1 MLNIMEV
8 HETNKMIEQEKLD
21 VRTITMGISLL
32 DCAADSVDEVCE
44 NIYNKITTYAKDLV
58 STGQAI
64 ERDFGIPIVNKRI
77 TVTPIS
83 LVGASSCKS
92 SEDFVKIAH
101 ALDRAAKKVGVDLI
115 GGYSALV
122 SKSMTPAEEMLIR
135 SLPQALSETDIVCS
149 SVNVG
154 STKTG
159 IDMNSVELLGH
170 IIKDIAHATADNDSY
185 GCVKFVAFCN
195 APDDNPFM
203 AGGFHGV
210 TEGDAVINVGVSGPG
225 VVSRALDEAKGKDFE
240 FLCETI
246 KRTAFKITRVGQL
259 MLKDMRRDLFTH
271 IQTLPFS
278 YFDSRPHGK
287 ILIRVVNYV
296 NTLSDTLSSGLVNVI
311 SDVFTFFITLVVM
324 FVVDWRLALYSLA
337 LFPLLIA
344 WVLGLQHFQRRAYQ
358 VLSNKQSNLNAFIH
372 ESIAGVKTTQTFARE
387 DTQFRTFQ
395 EQQGAVRSAWMR
407 TVHIQ
412 TLMWPGIQ
420 TISVMTIAF
429 IYYVGVTGFGG
440 VDVTTGVLIAFVG
453 YANNF
458 WNPVISIGNFYNQ
471 LITCSAYLER
481 IFETLDV
488 QPEIRN
494 APDAVDLPQ
503 IEGRVDFNDVVF
515 RYEPD
520 GRNILNLVDL
530 HVKPGETVA
539 LVGPTGAGKTTI
551 INLLSRFYDV
561 AEGSVTIDGHDVRSV
576 TLESLRRQMGVM
588 LQDTFIFSGNVR
600 ENIRYGKLDATDEEI
615 VAAAKAVHAHEFI
628 MELPDGYDTVV
639 EERGSTL
646 SAGQRQLIAFARV
659 LLADPRIL
667 ILDEATSN
675 IDTRTEEA
683 LQAGL
688 NHLLKGR
695 TSFIIAHR
703 LSTIENADEICFIDH
718 GQIVE
723 QGNHAELLA
732 RHGAYYRLYESQY
745 AMIKV

>member
-1 MLNIMEV
+1 MAQRNTFRDDEDLEEKINMRDLARVGVYLKPYMARVVWILIVVAAMGCINVVEPYLTKIM
-8 HETNKMIEQEKLD
+8 I
-21 VRTITMGISLL
+21 
-32 DCAADSVDEVCE
+32 DSV
-44 NIYNKITTYAKDLV
+44 IPAKNL
-58 STGQAI
+58 A
-64 ERDFGIPIVNKRI
+64 
-77 TVTPIS
+77 
-83 LVGASSCKS
+83 
-92 SEDFVKIAH
+92 
-101 ALDRAAKKVGVDLI
+101 
-115 GGYSALV
+115 
-122 SKSMTPAEEMLIR
+122 
-135 SLPQALSETDIVCS
+135 
-149 SVNVG
+149 
-154 STKTG
+154 
-159 IDMNSVELLGH
+159 LLGEL
-170 IIKDIAHATADNDSY
+170 
-185 GCVKFVAFCN
+185 VALL
-195 APDDNPFM
+195 
-203 AGGFHGV
+203 
-210 TEGDAVINVGVSGPG
+210 AVLIVIY
-225 VVSRALDEAKGKDFE
+225 E
-240 FLCETI
+240 FGLRY
-246 KRTAFKITRVGQL
+246 RTVEITRVGQL

-503 IEGRVDFNDVVF
+503 IEGRVDF
-515 RYEPD
+515 
-520 GRNILNLVDL
+520 
-530 HVKPGETVA
+530 
-539 LVGPTGAGKTTI
+539 
-551 INLLSRFYDV
+551 YDV

-703 LSTIENADEICFIDH
+703 LSTIENADEICYIDH

>member
-1 MLNIMEV
+1 MAQRNTFRDDEDLE
-8 HETNKMIEQEKLD
+8 EKINL
-21 VRTITMGISLL
+21 
-32 DCAADSVDEVCE
+32 
-44 NIYNKITTYAKDLV
+44 
-58 STGQAI
+58 
-64 ERDFGIPIVNKRI
+64 RD
-77 TVTPIS
+77 
-83 LVGASSCKS
+83 
-92 SEDFVKIAH
+92 IA
-101 ALDRAAKKVGVDLI
+101 RVGVYLKPYKARVVRILI
-115 GGYSALV
+115 VVAAMGC
-122 SKSMTPAEEMLIR
+122 I
-135 SLPQALSETDIVCS
+135 
-149 SVNVG
+149 NVVEPYL
-154 STKTG
+154 TKIM
-159 IDMNSVELLGH
+159 IDNAIPTKNLALLG
-170 IIKDIAHATADNDSY
+170 
-185 GCVKFVAFCN
+185 GLVALL
-195 APDDNPFM
+195 A
-203 AGGFHGV
+203 ALI
-210 TEGDAVINVGVSGPG
+210 VIYELGL
-225 VVSRALDEAKGKDFE
+225 RY
-240 FLCETI
+240 
-246 KRTAFKITRVGQL
+246 RTVEITRVGQL

-311 SDVFTFFITLVVM
+311 SDVLTFLITLVVM

-344 WVLGLQHFQRRAYQ
+344 WVLVLQHFQRRAYQ

-387 DTQFRTFQ
+387 AAQFRTFQ

-412 TLMWPGIQ
+412 ALMWPGIQ

-429 IYYVGVTGFGG
+429 IYYVGVTGFGA
-440 VDVTTGVLIAFVG
+440 VNVTTGVLIAFVG

-488 QPEIRN
+488 KPEITD
-494 APDAVDLPQ
+494 APDAVALPQ
-503 IEGRVDFNDVVF
+503 VEGRVDFNDVVF

-530 HVKPGETVA
+530 HVDPGETIA

-551 INLLSRFYDV
+551 VSLLSRFYDV
-561 AEGSVTIDGHDVRSV
+561 SEGSVAIDGHDVRSV
-576 TLESLRRQMGVM
+576 TLDSLRRQMGVM

-600 ENIRYGKLDATDEEI
+600 ENIRYGKLDATAEEI
-615 VAAAKAVHAHEFI
+615 EAAAKAVHAHEFI
-628 MELPDGYDTVV
+628 MDLPDGYDTVV

-703 LSTIENADEICFIDH
+703 LSTIENADEICYIDH

-723 QGNHAELLA
+723 RGSHAELLA
-732 RHGAYYRLYESQY
+732 RRGAYYRLYESQY

>member
-1 MLNIMEV
+1 MAQRNTFRDDEDLEEKINMRDLARVGVYLKPYMARVVWILIVVAAMGCINVVEPYLTKIM
-8 HETNKMIEQEKLD
+8 I
-21 VRTITMGISLL
+21 
-32 DCAADSVDEVCE
+32 DSV
-44 NIYNKITTYAKDLV
+44 IPAKNL
-58 STGQAI
+58 A
-64 ERDFGIPIVNKRI
+64 
-77 TVTPIS
+77 
-83 LVGASSCKS
+83 
-92 SEDFVKIAH
+92 
-101 ALDRAAKKVGVDLI
+101 
-115 GGYSALV
+115 
-122 SKSMTPAEEMLIR
+122 
-135 SLPQALSETDIVCS
+135 
-149 SVNVG
+149 
-154 STKTG
+154 
-159 IDMNSVELLGH
+159 LLGEL
-170 IIKDIAHATADNDSY
+170 
-185 GCVKFVAFCN
+185 VALL
-195 APDDNPFM
+195 
-203 AGGFHGV
+203 
-210 TEGDAVINVGVSGPG
+210 AVLIVIY
-225 VVSRALDEAKGKDFE
+225 E
-240 FLCETI
+240 FGLRY
-246 KRTAFKITRVGQL
+246 RTVEITRVGQL

-458 WNPVISIGNFYNQ
+458 WNPVINIGNFYNQ

-530 HVKPGETVA
+530 HVEPGKTIA

-703 LSTIENADEICFIDH
+703 LSTIRDADMILVMNGGD
-718 GQIVE
+718 IVE
-723 QGNHAELLA
+723 RGTHEELLA
-732 RHGAYYRLYESQY
+732 KSGFYADIYNSQFTL
-745 AMIKV
+745 AE